1 MIIGESLKEA
11 LGWEE
16 EASTSMSVLDVISD
30 NPHYLSQ
37 LEDIGI
43 DLTPFDNTDVMD
55 KIVLAANTRRTTT
68 TKKDWAE
75 GLSTQTAVGLY
86 EAGVAPDEEA
96 QAAYDARKA
105 DVAAKKE
112 AKDKNL
118 RPANAEVSDGPKES
132 ALRAMLKKRGM
143 TDAQIDAIIKTQA
156 KDRGIHR

>member
-1 MIIGESLKEA
+1 MISFSDNFKQALGMDKEA
-11 LGWEE
+11 PVEE
-16 EASTSMSVLDVISD
+16 PSTDDGNIAMLF
-30 NPHYLSQ
+30 Q
-37 LEDIGI
+37 LEQAGV
-43 DLTPFDNTDVMD
+43 DLTPLEQSGGLD
-55 KIVLAANTRRTTT
+55 KILLASNRRTTTT

-86 EAGVAPDEEA
+86 EAGVAPDEDA

-105 DVAAKKE
+105 DVAAKKG